1 MTRWQS
7 KHAIARASATT
18 LSRLL
23 LASVLAATMPV
34 ATVQAKP
41 PPAAEQKQRMSA
53 QEAASRARAQHG
65 GKVLKVSRDK
75 DGYRV
80 KLLLDSG
87 RVITVNIRD

>member
-1 MTRWQS
+1 MTGR
-7 KHAIARASATT
+7 RVTT
-18 LSRLL
+18 ALCKLL
-23 LASVLAATMPV
+23 LASLLVLAMPV
-34 ATVQAKP
+34 AAVAAKP
-41 PPAAEQKQRMSA
+41 PKATEQQPRMSA

-87 RVITVNIRD
+87 RVVTVNIRD